1 MQDLFESYVNDLS
14 KLRDA
19 FHDELTV
26 TAKELTKAL
35 GSYASRSE
43 AALAS
48 FIEKVSARGMEFEA
62 LTTVRLNQFRGLP
75 ANGSLPEVDDG
86 PPPDTP
92 TNEDQLRIVAAAE
105 RAVADGLC
113 IESDGEPKPRSGRL
127 MTLVKSG
134 PAA

>member
-1 MQDLFESYVNDLS
+1 MQDLFESYISDLN

-19 FHDELTV
+19 FHDELAA
-26 TAKELTKAL
+26 TAKELSIAL

-48 FIEKVSARGMEFEA
+48 LMEKASARGVEFEA
-62 LTTVRLNQFRGLP
+62 LMTVRLNQFLGVS
-75 ANGSLPEVDDG
+75 ANGSPAEVDDG
-86 PPPDTP
+86 PLADTSI
-92 TNEDQLRIVAAAE
+92 NEDQLSIAAAAE
-105 RAVADGLC
+105 RAVAEGLS
-113 IESDGEPKPRSGRL
+113 IESDGELKPRSSRR